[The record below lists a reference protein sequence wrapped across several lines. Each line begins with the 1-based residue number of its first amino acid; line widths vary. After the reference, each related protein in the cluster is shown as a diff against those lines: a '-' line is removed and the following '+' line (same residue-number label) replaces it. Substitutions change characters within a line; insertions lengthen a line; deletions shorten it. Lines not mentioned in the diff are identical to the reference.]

1 MLQPGHRRAS
11 DRLRI
16 STAKIFEEENL
27 NTRREEYDVIVV
39 GGGPAGATATLYC
52 ARHGLK
58 TLLLDKSK
66 FPRDKICGDAISG
79 KGLRFLREL
88 GLEQDLQLVPK
99 MKARGIIFSAPNG
112 KAASISFTPP
122 QSKRLVH
129 GYVCRRLVFDN
140 VLFRAAKQAA
150 AACVEDFIV
159 EQLRTEG
166 GTVVGVAGRERGGGK
181 QREFSAKIVMGAD
194 GFDSVVARG
203 MGLYEHDSRHW
214 CVATRCYYRGVSELT
229 DYIEIH
235 FVEDVLPGYFWIFP
249 LEDGLA
255 NVGIGILHSEI
266 RKRKINLR
274 AAHLAA
280 TQSPHFKKR
289 FAQAQPLEDIR
300 GWNLPLGSKR
310 RPIHGHGFMLLG
322 DAAGLIDPFS
332 GEGISNAIY
341 SGHLAAQVAAHACTA
356 GDYSAAGLQEY
367 ADSLWQAIGPELQTS
382 FMLQRI
388 GRIRPLLNLVIGKAA
403 KSIEVAQWISSMM
416 ANEAPKEAL
425 ASPLTYLRLLF
436 T

>member
-1 MLQPGHRRAS
+1 MNNG
-11 DRLRI
+11 
-16 STAKIFEEENL
+16 
-27 NTRREEYDVIVV
+27 REEYDVIVV

-52 ARHGLK
+52 ARHGLQ

-88 GLEQDLQLVPK
+88 GLEPDLQLVPK
-99 MKARGIIFSAPNG
+99 IKARGIIFSAPNG
-112 KAASISFTPP
+112 RTASIPFTPP
-122 QSKRLVH
+122 KSQQPVH

-140 VLFRAAKQAA
+140 VLFSAARREASGCA
-150 AACVEDFIV
+150 EGFIV
-159 EQLRTEG
+159 ERLLKEG
-166 GTVVGVAGRERGGGK
+166 ETVVGVSGRERDSGR
-181 QREFSAKIVMGAD
+181 QREFHAKLVMGAD

-203 MGLYEHDSRHW
+203 TGLYEHDSRHW
-214 CVATRCYYRGVSELT
+214 CVATRCYYRGVSGLT

-255 NVGIGILHSEI
+255 NVGIGMLHSEI
-266 RKRKINLR
+266 RRRKINLR

-289 FAQAQPLEDIR
+289 FERAQPLEDIR

-310 RPIHGHGFMLLG
+310 RQIHGPGFMLLG

-341 SGHLAAQVAAHACTA
+341 SGHLAAQVAARACA
-356 GDYSAAGLQEY
+356 EGDFSSARLQQY
-367 ADSLWQAIGPELQTS
+367 PDSLWQAIGPELQTS

-388 GRIRPLLNLVIGKAA
+388 GRFRTLLNLVIGKAA

-425 ASPLTYLRLLF
+425 ASPLTYLRLLV